1 MTTQPL
7 YDIIITERE
16 REKRKE
22 KEMMHLV
29 IFIEE
34 YVGYHFDEHTK
45 FFKDEQSAKE
55 YCQRLNAEF
64 AEENHCAVEDLG
76 DYYTVEW
83 VKEG

>member
-1 MTTQPL
+1 MVI
-7 YDIIITERE
+7 YNRKEERVKK
-16 REKRKE
+16 KRKE
-22 KEMMHLV
+22 KEMMYLV

-55 YCQRLNAEF
+55 YCQKLNAEF
-64 AEENHCAVEDLG
+64 AEENHCSVEDLG

>member
-1 MTTQPL
+1 
-7 YDIIITERE
+7 
-16 REKRKE
+16 
-22 KEMMHLV
+22 MMYLV

-55 YCQRLNAEF
+55 YCQKLNAEF
-64 AEENHCAVEDLG
+64 AEENHCSVEDLG